1 MAPIIV
7 SIDGNIGSGKSSV
20 VRYFEKNFAKYCASK
35 GYTCKVCFLQEP
47 VSVWESITDVKGK
60 NIIEHFYEN
69 NERYSFAFQ
78 MMAYISRLS
87 LLKEALKEDYDII
100 ITERSIYTDKNVFA
114 KSLYDCKKMNLIE
127 YQIYLKWFDEFSDI
141 IKTIKMVY
149 IRTCPEICDMR
160 VKSRARLGETIPIQY
175 LKDCH
180 HYHEIWLNNPTSIE
194 EGLVLV
200 INGNEE
206 TNTSQFIENKF
217 YDEVTKKVYDFVF
230 TL

>member
-35 GYTCKVCFLQEP
+35 GYTCKICFLEEP
-47 VSVWESITDVKGK
+47 VSVWESIKDENGKGV
-60 NIIEHFYEN
+60 IENFYEN

-87 LLKEALKEDYDII
+87 LLKEALKENYDVII
-100 ITERSIYTDKNVFA
+100 SERSIYTDKNVFA

-127 YQIYLKWFDEFSDI
+127 YQIYLKWFDEFSTI

-149 IRTCPEICDMR
+149 IRTMPEICTMR
-160 VKSRARLGETIPIQY
+160 VKSRARLGETIPLQY

-180 HYHEIWLNNPTSIE
+180 HYHELWLNNPLKIE
-194 EGLVLV
+194 QGLVLV

-206 TNTSQFIENKF
+206 TNTSLFIENKF
-217 YDEVTKKVYDFVF
+217 YDEVTRKVYDFVF

>member
-35 GYTCKVCFLQEP
+35 GYTCKICFLEEP
-47 VSVWESITDVKGK
+47 VSVWESIKDENGKGV
-60 NIIEHFYEN
+60 IENFYEN

-87 LLKEALKEDYDII
+87 LLKEALKENYDVII
-100 ITERSIYTDKNVFA
+100 SERSIYTDKNVFA

-127 YQIYLKWFDEFSDI
+127 YQIYLKWFDEFSTI

-149 IRTCPEICDMR
+149 IRTMPEICDMR
-160 VKSRARLGETIPIQY
+160 VKSRARLGETIPLQY

-180 HYHEIWLNNPTSIE
+180 HYHELWLNNPLKIE
-194 EGLVLV
+194 QGLVLV

-206 TNTSQFIENKF
+206 TNTSLFIENKF
-217 YDEVTKKVYDFVF
+217 YDEVTRKVYDFVF